1 MEQAALADAR
11 EQGLVAKLQTATREI
26 EALKRT
32 AKQLSE
38 AEEEDEEQGG
48 EMAQV
53 RNKKQLSSPLLI
65 LDVIILPR
73 QARGKHRK
81 KHSKKGGCFLL
92 SGSA

>member
-38 AEEEDEEQGG
+38 AEEEDEEQLRIKL
-48 EMAQV
+48 QQIQDKLD
-53 RNKKQLSSPLLI
+53 KKLKKKSQLS
-65 LDVIILPR
+65 
-73 QARGKHRK
+73 
-81 KHSKKGGCFLL
+81 
-92 SGSA
+92 